1 MLPLRRL
8 IFRDQRR
15 FALSMSVKRPNR
27 RAQNRLLNDTE
38 DSIDLRRN
46 RFNLF
51 IHKYETIDTDYYGN
65 DKHFLFI

>member
-1 MLPLRRL
+1 
-8 IFRDQRR
+8 
-15 FALSMSVKRPNR
+15 MSVKRPNR